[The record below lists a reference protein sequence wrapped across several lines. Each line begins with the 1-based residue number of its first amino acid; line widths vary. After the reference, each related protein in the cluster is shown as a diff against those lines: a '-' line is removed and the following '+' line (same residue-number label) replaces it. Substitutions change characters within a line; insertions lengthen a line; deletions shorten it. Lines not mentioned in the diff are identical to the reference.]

1 MRAALQS
8 FLAVERIIVL
18 GFLGAG
24 GIIKE
29 GFSVRGLTTAA
40 SIWMTASIGVL
51 IGVGFYF
58 PALVTT
64 LLTLGALSPIRFPCS
79 PEWWR
84 SNEALQAEAQAPQ
97 APREQRHQAAGN
109 IPALR
114 SRGLFSAGV
123 RFSTA
128 SHMPVDTAQWRAS
141 DSTSTSR
148 SSRSVRAM

>member
-1 MRAALQS
+1 MRRKAAVDTVASPLAQATAYGTVLSRAALAEEFRLS
-8 FLAVERIIVL
+8 STPIRDALMRLEEEKLVEV
-18 GFLGAG
+18 
-24 GIIKE
+24 
-29 GFSVRGLTTAA
+29 
-40 SIWMTASIGVL
+40 
-51 IGVGFYF
+51 F
-58 PALVTT
+58 PQHATLVSPID
-64 LLTLGALSPIRFPCS
+64 LSPIRFPCS

-114 SRGLFSAGV
+114 SSGLFSAGV

>member
-1 MRAALQS
+1 MHPPC
-8 FLAVERIIVL
+8 RIDR
-18 GFLGAG
+18 GARLHLIAPVASHDRVASG
-24 GIIKE
+24 QQ
-29 GFSVRGLTTAA
+29 FAWLTTRDDAA
-40 SIWMTASIGVL
+40 FRVNNLDFEMRMD
-51 IGVGFYF
+51 
-58 PALVTT
+58 P
-64 LLTLGALSPIRFPCS
+64 LSPIRFPCS

-114 SRGLFSAGV
+114 SSGLFSAGA

-128 SHMPVDTAQWRAS
+128 SHMPVDTAQWRPS